1 MNIQQFDVDDES
13 ELDSIYANPPVPA
26 FPDQLGVLTSTRPVV
41 ELGELVWINRKQVK
55 ALQEQL
61 MAFTGWGRLQTGE
74 QDGVGQENMGGHGNT
89 NAFDG
94 TERGGGADAINRV
107 PTAGPMW
114 DTRYHF
120 FDGTERTVNWLL
132 LLDALNFCFWAEKGQ
147 PRWTIEYRGE
157 RLNGYWAEA
166 AALTRAVEEGY
177 KVWDAHYLSEISSAD
192 MAAIFR
198 GVSIAETSEGNLAEA
213 VEIPL
218 FEQRVANAREVGRV
232 LLERFDGQFSHV
244 IEEAGGS
251 AVRLALLLAEHFA
264 SFRDVASFRGQSVRF
279 YKRAQICVADLRA
292 AFGGQRWG
300 ALSDVEQLTIFA
312 DYKLP
317 QLLRHYGVLEYSP
330 ALAERIDREEL
341 LEPGGEEEVQIRA
354 ATVWACEL
362 LRQTINDA
370 VTGDWA
376 TGVGTGAEA
385 RAGIRATARVART
398 IHEPVTAADIDGQL
412 WLLSQDTP
420 NMRPYHRVR
429 TMYY

>member
-13 ELDSIYANPPVPA
+13 ELEIIYTNPPAPT
-26 FPDQLGVLTSTRPVV
+26 FPDQLGVLTSTYPVI
-41 ELGELVWINRKQVK
+41 ELGELVWINR
-55 ALQEQL
+55 AHINTLQEQL
-61 MAFTGWGRLQTGE
+61 MAFAKRAHQSQTSQ
-74 QDGVGQENMGGHGNT
+74 QDGAGHGS
-89 NAFDG
+89 ARAVDG
-94 TERGGGADAINRV
+94 TEQQADASRTDVRRADAMNRV

-147 PRWTIEYRGE
+147 PRWSIEYRGE

-177 KVWDAHYLSEISSAD
+177 ALWDAHYLSDISSD
-192 MAAIFR
+192 DLAAIFR
-198 GVSIAETSEGNLAEA
+198 GVPAGGASAGSPAT
-213 VEIPL
+213 VKIPL

-244 IEEAGGS
+244 IEEAAGS
-251 AVRLALLLAEHFA
+251 AVRLALLLVEHFP
-264 SFRDVASFRGQSVRF
+264 SFRDVVSFRGREVRF

-292 AFGGQRWG
+292 AFGGQQWG
-300 ALSDVEQLTIFA
+300 ALNDIDQLTAFA

-317 QLLRHYGVLEYSP
+317 QLLRHVGVLEYHP
-330 ALAERIDREEL
+330 TLAERIDREEL

-362 LRQTINDA
+362 LRQTSSA
-370 VTGDWA
+370 A
-376 TGVGTGAEA
+376 TGEA
-385 RAGIRATARVART
+385 L
-398 IHEPVTAADIDGQL
+398 TAADIDAQL

-429 TMYY
+429 TIYY

>member
-1 MNIQQFDVDDES
+1 MKVTGSMNTQQFDVGDES
-13 ELDSIYANPPVPA
+13 ELDTIYSNPPVPA

-41 ELGELVWINRKQVK
+41 ELGELVWINREHVH
-55 ALQEQL
+55 ALQERL
-61 MAFTGWGRLQTGE
+61 IAFTRRTRPQQASQ
-74 QDGVGQENMGGHGNT
+74 QDGIGSV
-89 NAFDG
+89 
-94 TERGGGADAINRV
+94 
-107 PTAGPMW
+107 W

-147 PRWTIEYRGE
+147 PRWSIEYRGE

-177 KVWDAHYLSEISSAD
+177 ALWDARYLSDISSAD

-198 GVSIAETSEGNLAEA
+198 GASAETSAGNPAA
-213 VEIPL
+213 TIEIPL

-244 IEEAGGS
+244 IEEANGS
-251 AVRLALLLAEHFA
+251 AVRLALLLVGHFP
-264 SFRDVASFRGQSVRF
+264 SFRDVASFRGQAVRF

-292 AFGGQRWG
+292 AFGGQDWG
-300 ALSDVEQLTIFA
+300 ALSDVDQLTIFA

-317 QLLRHYGVLEYSP
+317 QLLRHCGVLEYHP

-362 LRQTINDA
+362 LRQTISA
-370 VTGDWA
+370 A
-376 TGVGTGAEA
+376 
-385 RAGIRATARVART
+385 AG
-398 IHEPVTAADIDGQL
+398 EPLTSADIDAQL
-412 WLLSQDTP
+412 WLLSQDTA

-429 TMYY
+429 TIYY

>member
-13 ELDSIYANPPVPA
+13 ELDTIYSNPPAPA

-41 ELGELVWINRKQVK
+41 ELGELVWINRAHVK

-61 MAFTGWGRLQTGE
+61 MDFARRARQPQTSL
-74 QDGVGQENMGGHGNT
+74 QDGARHEKTHAVNSSEQQ
-89 NAFDG
+89 
-94 TERGGGADAINRV
+94 ADAMNRV
-107 PTAGPMW
+107 ATPGPTW

-132 LLDALNFCFWAEKGQ
+132 LLDALNFCFWADKGQ
-147 PRWTIEYRGE
+147 PRWSIEYRGE
-157 RLNGYWAEA
+157 KLSGYWAEA

-177 KVWDAHYLSEISSAD
+177 ALWDARYLSDISSED
-192 MAAIFR
+192 LAAIFR
-198 GVSIAETSEGNLAEA
+198 GVSAVETSAGNPAA
-213 VEIPL
+213 VVEIPL

-244 IEEAGGS
+244 IEEAAGS
-251 AVRLALLLAEHFA
+251 AVRLALLLVEHFP
-264 SFRDVASFRGQSVRF
+264 SFRDVASFRGQAVRF

-292 AFGGQRWG
+292 AFGGQQWG
-300 ALSDVEQLTIFA
+300 ALNDVDQLTIFA

-317 QLLRHYGVLEYSP
+317 QLLRHFGVLEYHP
-330 ALAERIDREEL
+330 TLAERIDREEL
-341 LEPGGEEEVQIRA
+341 LEPGSEEDVQIRA

-362 LRQTINDA
+362 LRQTISA
-370 VTGDWA
+370 A
-376 TGVGTGAEA
+376 
-385 RAGIRATARVART
+385 AG
-398 IHEPVTAADIDGQL
+398 EPETAADIDAQL

-429 TMYY
+429 TIYY

>member
-1 MNIQQFDVDDES
+1 MNTQQFDVNDES
-13 ELDSIYANPPVPA
+13 ELDTIYSNPPAPA

-41 ELGELVWINRKQVK
+41 ELGELVWINRAHVN

-61 MAFTGWGRLQTGE
+61 MDFARRARQSQTGP
-74 QDGVGQENMGGHGNT
+74 QDGARHEKTHAVNSSGQQ
-89 NAFDG
+89 
-94 TERGGGADAINRV
+94 ADAIHRV
-107 PTAGPMW
+107 PTPGLTW

-132 LLDALNFCFWAEKGQ
+132 LLDALNFCFWADKGL
-147 PRWTIEYRGE
+147 PRWSIEYRGE

-177 KVWDAHYLSEISSAD
+177 AVWDARYLSDISSANL
-192 MAAIFR
+192 AAIFR
-198 GVSIAETSEGNLAEA
+198 GVSVVETGADKPAVA

-244 IEEAGGS
+244 IEEAAGS
-251 AVRLALLLAEHFA
+251 AVRLALLLVEHFP
-264 SFRDVASFRGQSVRF
+264 SFRDVASFRGQAVRF
-279 YKRAQICVADLRA
+279 YKRAQICVADLHA
-292 AFGGQRWG
+292 AFDGQQWG
-300 ALSDVEQLTIFA
+300 ALSDVDQLTIFA

-317 QLLRHYGVLEYSP
+317 QLLRHFGVLEYHP

-341 LEPGGEEEVQIRA
+341 LEPGSEEEVQIRA

-362 LRQTINDA
+362 LRQTISA
-370 VTGDWA
+370 A
-376 TGVGTGAEA
+376 AY
-385 RAGIRATARVART
+385 
-398 IHEPVTAADIDGQL
+398 EPLTAADIDAQL

-429 TMYY
+429 TFYY

>member
-1 MNIQQFDVDDES
+1 MNTQQFDVDDES
-13 ELDSIYANPPVPA
+13 ELDAIYSNPPVPA

-41 ELGELVWINRKQVK
+41 ELGELVWINREHVH
-55 ALQEQL
+55 ALQERL
-61 MAFTGWGRLQTGE
+61 MAFIRRTRQSHTGQ
-74 QDGVGQENMGGHGNT
+74 QDGAGHDDTAAQESAK
-89 NAFDG
+89 AFDG
-94 TERGGGADAINRV
+94 TGRGADAMNRV
-107 PTAGPMW
+107 PTPGPTW

-132 LLDALNFCFWAEKGQ
+132 LLDTLNFCFWAEKGQ
-147 PRWTIEYRGE
+147 PRWSIEYRGE

-177 KVWDAHYLSEISSAD
+177 ALWDARFLSDISGAD
-192 MAAIFR
+192 MTAIFR
-198 GVSIAETSEGNLAEA
+198 GVPAGETSADNPAA
-213 VEIPL
+213 TIEIPL

-232 LLERFDGQFSHV
+232 LLEHFDGQFSHV
-244 IEEAGGS
+244 IEEANGS
-251 AVRLALLLAEHFA
+251 AVRLALLLAEHFP
-264 SFRDVASFRGQSVRF
+264 SFRDVASFRGQAVRF

-292 AFGGQRWG
+292 AFGGQGWG
-300 ALSDVEQLTIFA
+300 ALNEVDQLTIFA

-317 QLLRHYGVLEYSP
+317 QLLRHFGVLEYHP

-354 ATVWACEL
+354 ATIWACEL
-362 LRQTINDA
+362 LRQTISA
-370 VTGDWA
+370 A
-376 TGVGTGAEA
+376 TG
-385 RAGIRATARVART
+385 
-398 IHEPVTAADIDGQL
+398 EPVTAADIDAQL

>member
-1 MNIQQFDVDDES
+1 MTNRRILCTIVANEAICKDMKVTGSMNTQQFDVDDES
-13 ELDSIYANPPVPA
+13 EIDTIYSNPPVPA

-41 ELGELVWINRKQVK
+41 ELGELVWINSEHVRV
-55 ALQEQL
+55 LQGRL
-61 MAFTGWGRLQTGE
+61 MAFARRTHPQLTGQ
-74 QDGVGQENMGGHGNT
+74 QDGAGHEKTYAVGGAEQ
-89 NAFDG
+89 
-94 TERGGGADAINRV
+94 RADAINRV

-132 LLDALNFCFWAEKGQ
+132 LLDALNFCFWGEKGQ
-147 PRWTIEYRGE
+147 PRWSIEYKGE

-177 KVWDAHYLSEISSAD
+177 PLWDARYLSEISNAD

-198 GVSIAETSEGNLAEA
+198 GAPALETSAGNPATA
-213 VEIPL
+213 IGIPL

-244 IEEAGGS
+244 IEEAAGS
-251 AVRLALLLAEHFA
+251 AVRLALLLVEYFP
-264 SFRDVASFRGQSVRF
+264 SFRDVASFRGQAVLF

-292 AFGGQRWG
+292 GFGGQHWG
-300 ALSDVEQLTIFA
+300 ALSDVDQLTIFA

-317 QLLRHYGVLEYSP
+317 QLLRHFGVLEYHP
-330 ALAERIDREEL
+330 TLAERIDRQEL

-354 ATVWACEL
+354 ATVWACEF
-362 LRQTINDA
+362 LRQTISA
-370 VTGDWA
+370 A
-376 TGVGTGAEA
+376 TDETL
-385 RAGIRATARVART
+385 
-398 IHEPVTAADIDGQL
+398 TAADIDAQL
-412 WLLSQDTP
+412 WLLSQDIP

-429 TMYY
+429 TIYY

>member
-13 ELDSIYANPPVPA
+13 ELETIYANPPAPA

-41 ELGELVWINRKQVK
+41 ELGDLVWINRAQVN

-61 MAFTGWGRLQTGE
+61 MAFTRRADQ
-74 QDGVGQENMGGHGNT
+74 QDG
-89 NAFDG
+89 
-94 TERGGGADAINRV
+94 
-107 PTAGPMW
+107 AGLIW

-147 PRWTIEYRGE
+147 PRWSIEFRGE
-157 RLNGYWAEA
+157 KLNGYWAEA

-177 KVWDAHYLSEISSAD
+177 ALWDAHYLSEISSAD
-192 MAAIFR
+192 IAAIFR
-198 GVSIAETSEGNLAEA
+198 GVSTGAE

-244 IEEAGGS
+244 IEEAAGS
-251 AVRLALLLAEHFA
+251 AVRLALLLVEHFP
-264 SFRDVASFRGQSVRF
+264 SFRDVASFRGREVRF

-292 AFGGQRWG
+292 AFGGQQWG
-300 ALSDVEQLTIFA
+300 TLNDVDQLTIFA

-317 QLLRHYGVLEYSP
+317 QLLRHYGVLEYHP

-354 ATVWACEL
+354 ATIWACEL
-362 LRQTINDA
+362 LRQTI
-370 VTGDWA
+370 
-376 TGVGTGAEA
+376 GAAED
-385 RAGIRATARVART
+385 
-398 IHEPVTAADIDGQL
+398 EPLTAADIDAQL
-412 WLLSQDTP
+412 WLLSQNTP

-429 TMYY
+429 TIFY